1 MSKSNRISRSSFIA
15 IGAAAA
21 LFGGMIAAGTHPG
34 ALPQEETKPDP
45 VAGAWNVDTVHSCAL
60 FRVRHMGA
68 GFFWGR
74 FNDVSGSI
82 RFDPTAPDDLGMDIS
97 IDVGSVDSGHPGLDK
112 HLKSPDFFDAKEFPA
127 IVFTSESAVL
137 KPTNKRSDSPVHAWD
152 VTGKLSMSGVTK
164 EVTAEVVY
172 WGAADLGR
180 GTRAG
185 FETTFTITRSE
196 FGVDYGVDQG
206 SLGDRVNVTAAFE
219 VIK

>member
-1 MSKSNRISRSSFIA
+1 MLTFNHFSRSSLAAFGA
-15 IGAAAA
+15 TAVLIGA
-21 LFGGMIAAGTHPG
+21 MMAAGSGQDSPAST
-34 ALPQEETKPDP
+34 QVESKPSTD
-45 VAGAWNVDTVHSCAL
+45 AWNVDTVHSCAL

-74 FNDVSGSI
+74 FNDITGSI
-82 RFDPTAPDDLGMDIS
+82 EFDPSTPDQLSMDIS

-127 IVFTSESAVL
+127 ITFKSESVVL
-137 KPTNKRSDSPVHAWD
+137 KPTNKRADSPVHAWD
-152 VTGKLSMSGVTK
+152 VTGQISMSGVTK

-185 FETTFTITRSE
+185 FETTFDLKRSE
-196 FGVDYGVDQG
+196 FGINYGVDQG
-206 SLGDRVNVTAAFE
+206 ALGDLVNVTAAFE
-219 VIK
+219 VTK